1 MKKFFCQ
8 IRSIL
13 FSYGKAHAASC
24 LARHGKYEAAKRI
37 MTMEDPY
44 KC

>member
-1 MKKFFCQ
+1 MKNILCR

-13 FSYGKAHAASC
+13 FSFGKARAAAC

-37 MTMEDPY
+37 IAMEDPH

>member
-1 MKKFFCQ
+1 MKTILCR
-8 IRSIL
+8 IRCML
-13 FSYGKAHAASC
+13 FSFGKARAAAC

-37 MTMEDPY
+37 ISMEDPY